1 MVNACAKA
9 NQQSQTRIQQL
20 EAELE
25 IARTEIE
32 RLEQVNAELKRD
44 AKKPELSALRIGHSI
59 HSSVSSNSSPK
70 SLSRSIRGTRRE
82 QSTRDGSIHQGPR
95 KQSLWE
101 KGPVRGD
108 DAMSVDEQSHHSEAL
123 GSEVPTE
130 EGNATISIHI
140 RNPLRQNELE
150 RWEFDS
156 CFPPMSSNREIG
168 PLSAR
173 FLAHSLGYGDP
184 LRERLERLQQLKIPG
199 IRVYI
204 KTSYAFIYDPHC
216 LNGPSTRKS
225 YLIGWESTLSSFK
238 LINHLSKKVPKNS
251 IYHTFTCPKDEKSW
265 YYLGAMS
272 WNVEENVPDI
282 WPTLNTDLQ
291 KDLAGTLHRS
301 WRCGLEADE
310 IMQKFKE
317 GELAQRC
324 ISLST
329 TPEADEMSE
338 SIGAILEDARA
349 QQAESF
355 C

>member
-1 MVNACAKA
+1 MAIPQLAAMPFDLQPDFVAWKDKLLASLHNVAK
-9 NQQSQTRIQQL
+9 IQEEMQL

-82 QSTRDGSIHQGPR
+82 QSTRDASIHHGPR

-108 DAMSVDEQSHHSEAL
+108 DAMSVDEQSRHSEAL

-156 CFPPMSSNREIG
+156 
-168 PLSAR
+168 
-173 FLAHSLGYGDP
+173 
-184 LRERLERLQQLKIPG
+184 
-199 IRVYI
+199 
-204 KTSYAFIYDPHC
+204 
-216 LNGPSTRKS
+216 
-225 YLIGWESTLSSFK
+225 
-238 LINHLSKKVPKNS
+238 
-251 IYHTFTCPKDEKSW
+251 
-265 YYLGAMS
+265 
-272 WNVEENVPDI
+272 
-282 WPTLNTDLQ
+282 
-291 KDLAGTLHRS
+291 
-301 WRCGLEADE
+301 
-310 IMQKFKE
+310 
-317 GELAQRC
+317 
-324 ISLST
+324 
-329 TPEADEMSE
+329 
-338 SIGAILEDARA
+338 
-349 QQAESF
+349 
-355 C
+355 